1 MIAVEG
7 LCVRAGAFLLEDI
20 RFEVPEGGYGVLM
33 GRTGCGKTTLLE
45 TLCGLR
51 RAEAGRIVLGGRDVT
66 GLPPAERGVG
76 YVPQDRALFSTFTV
90 REHLAFAL
98 RLRGR
103 PEAEIERRVAELA
116 GRLGLKGLLD
126 RRPAGLSGGEAQR
139 VALGRALA
147 PAPRILILDEPL
159 TALDEETREEMFALL
174 EDVRRG
180 MGVTTLHVTHSRE
193 EALRLGDRL
202 FAMEA
207 GRLRAIG
214 REALKGEEASA

>member
-1 MIAVEG
+1 MISVEG
-7 LCVRAGAFLLEDI
+7 LRVRAGAFLLEGVNL
-20 RFEVPEGGYGVLM
+20 EVPEGGYGVLM
-33 GRTGCGKTTLLE
+33 GRTGGGKTTLLE
-45 TLCGLR
+45 TICGLR
-51 RAEAGRIVLGGRDVT
+51 RPEAGRIVLGGRDVT

-103 PEAEIERRVAELA
+103 PEVEIDRRVVELA
-116 GRLGLKGLLD
+116 GRLGLERLLD
-126 RRPAGLSGGEAQR
+126 RKPAGLSGGEAQR

-147 PAPRILILDEPL
+147 AAPRVLILDEPL

-174 EDVRRG
+174 EEVRRG
-180 MGVTTLHVTHSRE
+180 MGVTTLHVTHSRR

-202 FAMEA
+202 FVLEA
-207 GRLRAIG
+207 GRVRPTG
-214 REALKGEEASA
+214 REALEREEASA